1 MQFPEMESSLTY
13 VKLVSKRGRL
23 ENSVSERKKAEL
35 SYLEFEKA
43 RLDEIDKLALSLN
56 DGIDIDTAK
65 HRIFILIFSPPLILS
80 GSLAEDSR
88 VHHHII
94 LGPLAP
100 NINLDGRIWKLVN
113 SGQWDVLKKLHRP
126 TLLELCPEKFRSK
139 LNLLWN

>member
-1 MQFPEMESSLTY
+1 MQFPEIESSLTY
-13 VKLVSKRGRL
+13 VKLASKRGRL
-23 ENSVSERKKAEL
+23 ENAVAERKKAEL
-35 SYLEFEKA
+35 SYMEFEKA
-43 RLDEIDKLALSLN
+43 RLDEIDKLASSL
-56 DGIDIDTAK
+56 DIDTAK
-65 HRIFILIFSPPLILS
+65 QRIFILIFSPPLILS
-80 GSLAEDSR
+80 GGLAEDSR

-113 SGQWDVLKKLHRP
+113 SCQWDVLKKLHRP